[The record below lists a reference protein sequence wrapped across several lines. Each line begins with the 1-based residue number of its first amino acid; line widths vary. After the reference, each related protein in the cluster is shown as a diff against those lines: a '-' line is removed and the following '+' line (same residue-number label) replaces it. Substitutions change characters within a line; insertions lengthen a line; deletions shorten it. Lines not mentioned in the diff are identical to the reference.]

1 MKIDLLATLITV
13 GFTLISIL
21 AFLAA
26 KYGGVDS
33 SWSRSMMDTI
43 LPMIVQAWI
52 LNFTV
57 IIQHRYG
64 SSQGSANKDDLI
76 KDIINRP
83 PLNISNPT
91 NQDTETI
98 KELK

>member
-1 MKIDLLATLITV
+1 MKIDLLATLITT

-26 KYGGVDS
+26 KYGGIDS
-33 SWSRSMMDTI
+33 SWSKSMMDTI

-76 KDIINRP
+76 KNIINKSS
-83 PLNISNPT
+83 LNPSEPDGPAIG
-91 NQDTETI
+91 
-98 KELK
+98 